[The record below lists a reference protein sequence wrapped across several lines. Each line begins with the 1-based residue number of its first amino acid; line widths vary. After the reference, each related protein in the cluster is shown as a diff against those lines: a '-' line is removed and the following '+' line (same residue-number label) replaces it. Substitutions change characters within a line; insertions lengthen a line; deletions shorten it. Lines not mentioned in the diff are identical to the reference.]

1 MRRTLRTFALLAL
14 IVAPASAQV
23 FLPQFG
29 GPFVPV
35 LAANLGSC
43 VAGRENGLYMVSNA
57 ASSSVCTGTGTAASL
72 CVCDG
77 SAWRAIGGALAPTAT
92 LASTVTVADAAG
104 DTSTFPA
111 LAGAATGSLPILTD
125 PGLSYQAA
133 TNALTAT
140 TFVGALTGNADT
152 VTTADAGGDTSTFPM
167 LATTATGSLAPA
179 TDAGLSYQA
188 ASNTL
193 TATTFAGALTGNADT
208 ATTATAIRELAAA
221 PAVCDAVTS
230 LGQIYIDQT
239 GPDLCWCSG
248 SGGWV
253 PADGTGTCA

>member
-1 MRRTLRTFALLAL
+1 MLKTLKLAVFAALLAST
-14 IVAPASAQV
+14 ASAQL

-29 GPFVPV
+29 GPYVPV

-43 VAGRENGLYMVSNA
+43 VAGRENAVYLVSNA

-77 SAWRAIGGALAPTAT
+77 AAWRAIGGSVAPTAT

-104 DTSTFPA
+104 DTTTFLA
-111 LAGAATGSLPILTD
+111 LAGAATGSLPVLTD
-125 PGLSYQAA
+125 AGLSYQAT

-152 VTTADAGGDTSTFPM
+152 
-167 LATTATGSLAPA
+167 ATTAT
-179 TDAGLSYQA
+179 
-188 ASNTL
+188 
-193 TATTFAGALTGNADT
+193 TANSV
-208 ATTATAIRELAAA
+208 RELADA

-230 LGQIYIDQT
+230 LGQIYIDTT

-253 PADGTGTCA
+253 PADGSGTCA